1 MLNPY
6 LPQSV
11 KVKKIES
18 LTPNIVQL
26 TYRVSPKRISLRKSL
41 MFTPGQFVLAGIWGV
56 GEAPFELANN
66 PFETQQ
72 QAIVVRNTGGQ
83 VTSALHR
90 IKIGDTITI
99 RGPYG
104 NGFPLKKMKGADIVA
119 IAGGCGIPPIASLM
133 EYIVQRRREF
143 GKVFLVYGASDP
155 KQFALREKFTYWR
168 KHKIDV
174 VLTIDKKHPGW
185 RGRIGY
191 VSDHLKNLSFDPEI
205 TYGAMCGPGPMS
217 RASAKI
223 LCELGVTE
231 QRIMVSEERKM
242 SCGIGKCQHC
252 TCGKFYVCTN
262 GPVFS
267 YNQIKDSHD

>member
-1 MLNPY
+1 MTNPY
-6 LPQSV
+6 LPQLV
-11 KVKKIES
+11 KVKKVES
-18 LTPNIVQL
+18 LTPSI
-26 TYRVSPKRISLRKSL
+26 RKISYSVARDKLGWKKSL
-41 MFTPGQFVLAGIWGV
+41 FFTPGQFVLAGIWGV
-56 GEAPFELANN
+56 GEAPFGLANN

-83 VTSALHR
+83 VTSTMHR
-90 IKIGDTITI
+90 IKVGDTITI

-133 EYIVQRRREF
+133 EYIVHKRQDF
-143 GKVFLVYGASDP
+143 GKVFLVYGASSP
-155 KQFALREKFTYWR
+155 EQFALREKFTYWR

-174 VLTIDKKHPGW
+174 VLTIDKKRPGW

-205 TYGAMCGPGPMS
+205 TYSAMCGPGPMS

-223 LCELGVTE
+223 LCELGVAE
-231 QRIMVSEERKM
+231 QRIMISEERKM

-252 TCGKFYVCTN
+252 TCGKFYVCTD